1 MLLLHHLGL
10 TGFVWRVFH
19 EFQWIAL
26 YLNQLKW
33 VLLVGLGLTAAVT
46 FANQVRREEKRMQKQ
61 RQTGDED
68 MEEVASMRLWK

>member
-1 MLLLHHLGL
+1 
-10 TGFVWRVFH
+10 VV
-19 EFQWIAL
+19 
-26 YLNQLKW
+26 
-33 VLLVGLGLTAAVT
+33 LGLTAAVT